1 MTQEKFKRKLT
12 TILSADVAGYS
23 RLMADD
29 ETATVKTLEKYKA
42 IMSEL
47 ICQQRGRVVDS
58 AGDNLLAEF
67 GSVVDAVECA
77 MAAQKELKAHND
89 ELPENRRMKFRI
101 GINLGDVI
109 EEGPHIYG
117 DGVNTAARLESLAD
131 PGGICLSR
139 MAFDQVK
146 TKLPFSY
153 AFLGEHAVKNN
164 ANPVKVYKV
173 LMKSRVTKEKVAG
186 RRLQG
191 AAWRIAVISLVA
203 AMVVASDVGLWQ
215 LFLRR
220 AGPTVEKAN
229 PKQMALPLPEMPSIA
244 VLPFKNLSEDS
255 KQELLSDGITDNIVN
270 ALSKIP
276 QLFVIARNST
286 SLYKEKTVTVKQV
299 SEEFGVRYVLEGSL
313 QSSANRVRITA
324 QLVDALTGNQ
334 LWTERFEGEATDVFD
349 LQDEIT
355 LKVLN
360 AVDVKLA
367 SSEAIIPK
375 DWQYF
380 SGKQSLAC
388 YLKGLEVL
396 SHIQRSTIPDTHS
409 ARQKAE
415 EGLVLCPEIPNF
427 YYYMATVHT
436 QDYLLGSSKSP
447 RESIEKAM
455 ELFQKVLD
463 MDDGHVCAH
472 ANLSWV
478 YTIRREYDKA
488 IAEGKRAVTLNP
500 GSAFALFRYAETLTY
515 AGRPEEAVP
524 IFEKAIRL
532 NPLAPA
538 GYYIAQG
545 IALRETGRLAAA
557 AASFKKAI
565 ERSPNCFKA
574 HAYLAAVSSLM
585 GRDDEAQ
592 AEAAE
597 VLRLN
602 PNFSL
607 EEYASRSMYKDPAVL
622 DKHITAMRKAGLP
635 SALGLKTVAA
645 APLRRPE
652 NRPVV
657 DKMGNAIR
665 KVSLPAK
672 SRAIGA
678 PVSTEEIILK
688 LRETNRRINNLPSE
702 FFKNSSMKTAL
713 SNRLNAA
720 MRDINDERYPEA
732 LRMLDNDVLPRIDG
746 CAQSHKP
753 DKNDWVMTC
762 TAQENAY
769 FLLTESI
776 DMLEELM

>member
-1 MTQEKFKRKLT
+1 
-12 TILSADVAGYS
+12 
-23 RLMADD
+23 
-29 ETATVKTLEKYKA
+29 
-42 IMSEL
+42 
-47 ICQQRGRVVDS
+47 
-58 AGDNLLAEF
+58 
-67 GSVVDAVECA
+67 
-77 MAAQKELKAHND
+77 
-89 ELPENRRMKFRI
+89 
-101 GINLGDVI
+101 
-109 EEGPHIYG
+109 
-117 DGVNTAARLESLAD
+117 
-131 PGGICLSR
+131 
-139 MAFDQVK
+139 
-146 TKLPFSY
+146 
-153 AFLGEHAVKNN
+153 
-164 ANPVKVYKV
+164 
-173 LMKSRVTKEKVAG
+173 
-186 RRLQG
+186 
-191 AAWRIAVISLVA
+191 
-203 AMVVASDVGLWQ
+203 
-215 LFLRR
+215 
-220 AGPTVEKAN
+220 
-229 PKQMALPLPEMPSIA
+229 
-244 VLPFKNLSEDS
+244 
-255 KQELLSDGITDNIVN
+255 
-270 ALSKIP
+270 
-276 QLFVIARNST
+276 
-286 SLYKEKTVTVKQV
+286 
-299 SEEFGVRYVLEGSL
+299 
-313 QSSANRVRITA
+313 
-324 QLVDALTGNQ
+324 
-334 LWTERFEGEATDVFD
+334 
-349 LQDEIT
+349 
-355 LKVLN
+355 
-360 AVDVKLA
+360 
-367 SSEAIIPK
+367 
-375 DWQYF
+375 
-380 SGKQSLAC
+380 
-388 YLKGLEVL
+388 LKGLEVL
-396 SHIQRSTIPDTHS
+396 SHIQRSTIPDNNS

-436 QDYLLGSSKSP
+436 QDYLLGSSKSS

-478 YTIRREYDKA
+478 YTIRGEYDKA
-488 IAEGKRAVTLNP
+488 IAEGTRAVTLNP

-515 AGRPEEAVP
+515 AGRPDEAIP

-532 NPLAPA
+532 NPLAPT
-538 GYYIAQG
+538 GYFAAQG
-545 IALRETGRLAAA
+545 IALRETGQLAAA

-622 DKHITAMRKAGLP
+622 DKHITAMSKAGLP
-635 SALGLKTVAA
+635 SALALKTVAA

-652 NRPVV
+652 NWPVV
-657 DKMGNAIR
+657 DKMSNAIR

-678 PVSTEEIILK
+678 PVSTEELILK

-702 FFKNSSMKTAL
+702 FFKNSCMKTAL
-713 SNRLNAA
+713 TNRLNAA
-720 MRDINDERYPEA
+720 MRDISDERYPEA

-769 FLLTESI
+769 FLLMESI